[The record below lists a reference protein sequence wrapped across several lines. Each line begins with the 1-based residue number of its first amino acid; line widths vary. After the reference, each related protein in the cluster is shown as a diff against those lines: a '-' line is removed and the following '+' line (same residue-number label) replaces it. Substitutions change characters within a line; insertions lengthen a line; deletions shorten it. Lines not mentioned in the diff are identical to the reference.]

1 MSGQSS
7 TNSFDGTTSGS
18 RSIYNHELH
27 DLEPLDHVTSCRG
40 IPCTLQLGHVD
51 SDERP
56 PSLECPPATQDSLV
70 PENPLPPQA
79 NDVEREHLLSEHA
92 RFTPATSKE
101 RYARVESMLTFV
113 PNINPRNKNQQR
125 SCRVR
130 WSKRSTMLLV
140 QTLVALVTCLSN
152 IAFTIWAYTTYPPTQ
167 GVGKLPSTDH
177 ISAAQINTG
186 AHVILNVLSSLF
198 LGAGNYCM
206 QVLVAP
212 SEESIR
218 SHHTDGK
225 HLDIGVQS
233 ISNLR
238 FAPKQQKVLWLALGT
253 ISLLLHLL

>member
-1 MSGQSS
+1 MSGQSP
-7 TNSFDGTTSGS
+7 TNSSDGTTSGS

-27 DLEPLDHVTSCRG
+27 DLEPLDHVDSYRDITR
-40 IPCTLQLGHVD
+40 TLQLGEVD
-51 SDERP
+51 SDERS
-56 PSLECPPATQDSLV
+56 PSLESPLATQESLV
-70 PENPLPPQA
+70 PENPLLPQA
-79 NDVEREHLLSEHA
+79 SDMEREHLLSEHA
-92 RFTPATSKE
+92 RFTPAASKE
-101 RYARVESMLTFV
+101 RYARVGSMLPFV

-130 WSKRSTMLLV
+130 WPKRSTMLLV
-140 QTLVALVTCLSN
+140 QTLVALVTCLCS
-152 IAFTIWAYTTYPPTQ
+152 IAFTVWAYITYPPTQ
-167 GVGKLPSTDH
+167 GVGKVPSTDY

-212 SEESIR
+212 SAKSIR
-218 SHHTDGK
+218 SRHADGK

-233 ISNLR
+233 VSNLT
-238 FAPKQQKVLWLALGT
+238 FAPKPQRALWLALGT